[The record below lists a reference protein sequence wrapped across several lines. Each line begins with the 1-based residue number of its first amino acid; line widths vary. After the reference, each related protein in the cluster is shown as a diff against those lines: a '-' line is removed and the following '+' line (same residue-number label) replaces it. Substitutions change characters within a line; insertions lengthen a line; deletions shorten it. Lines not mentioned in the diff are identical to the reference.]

1 MLRNVKSPRGP
12 VVPLVDI
19 AEESHRE
26 AETVRHLVRT
36 LKLPTIQVRAKSRG
50 NGRRRSVTCVE
61 PKYIATILTKL
72 AGLRR
77 RNGNGALVERRANSA
92 PVVPALSR
100 DTVLSWLRAQAE
112 QGLSKLVF
120 EKSTGTV
127 QFSIEQS
134 ESTKLG

>member
-12 VVPLVDI
+12 VIPIVDI

-26 AETVRHLVRT
+26 PETVRHLVRT
-36 LKLPTIQVRAKSRG
+36 LKLPMIQVRAKSRG
-50 NGRRRSVTCVE
+50 NGRRRTVACVE

-77 RNGNGALVERRANSA
+77 RVGNGVPVERRANGA
-92 PVVPALSR
+92 VPALSR
-100 DTVLSWLRAQAE
+100 DSVLTWLRAQAD

-134 ESTKLG
+134 ESTKLT